1 MVRGG
6 VKQWELQVDH
16 SLFAIHKLDIT
27 VRAFV
32 CVCVCVL
39 VGAFFFTSFSIC
51 RVMAV
56 MS

>member
-27 VRAFV
+27 VRACV